1 MPEGVLGA
9 LGVGGLLRGV
19 LIRIGPAD
27 PFTLAGTGVLL
38 TARMPPG
45 PEGRATRSDVGPAGG
60 VGPRE
65 GISWPMAWP
74 RWRATCLLPSQNR
87 YCRRV

>member
-27 PFTLAGTGVLL
+27 PFTLAGAGVLL

-45 PEGRATRSDVGPAGG
+45 PERAARLGPMSA
-60 VGPRE
+60 
-65 GISWPMAWP
+65 
-74 RWRATCLLPSQNR
+74 L
-87 YCRRV
+87 RVE